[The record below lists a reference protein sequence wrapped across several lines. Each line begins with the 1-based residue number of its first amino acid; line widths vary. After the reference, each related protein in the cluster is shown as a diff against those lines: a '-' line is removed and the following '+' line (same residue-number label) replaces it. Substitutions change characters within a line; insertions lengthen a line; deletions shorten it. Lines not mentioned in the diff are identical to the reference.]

1 MRGCGIRIRR
11 RRIGRRGGSELE
23 VARLVGVRT
32 DRVHEG
38 ADRRI
43 DRFQEGIHDVWN
55 AVSIRLILRCRN
67 RRGGT
72 LGSGEGSVFVSVTGS
87 FSFG

>member
-55 AVSIRLILRCRN
+55 GVSIRLSLRCRDG
-67 RRGGT
+67 RGDT
-72 LGSGEGSVFVSVTGS
+72 FGSGAGSVFVSVTGS

>member
-1 MRGCGIRIRR
+1 M
-11 RRIGRRGGSELE
+11 
-23 VARLVGVRT
+23 ARLVGVRT

-38 ADRRI
+38 TDRRI

-55 AVSIRLILRCRN
+55 GVSIRLSLRCRN

-72 LGSGEGSVFVSVTGS
+72 LGSGVGSVFVSVTGS

>member
-1 MRGCGIRIRR
+1 MEFAFEEG
-11 RRIGRRGGSELE
+11 
-23 VARLVGVRT
+23 ALVVGAGVNWKWPGWLVFAL

-72 LGSGEGSVFVSVTGS
+72 LGSGVGSVFVSVTGS